1 MERGPLSSALCA
13 WAQAQGVWAGPPL
26 LVAWAAARR
35 QELPFGE
42 HLARGTVLTFARQGG
57 VCGAG
62 TAAPQVY
69 HGCLRGGVVCRE
81 RLYHENEIRGAP
93 KQPLRTVSA

>member
-42 HLARGTVLTFARQGG
+42 HLARGTVLTFARRGGGG
-57 VCGAG
+57 VWSWHRCPSGVPRLLARGCSLQGAF
-62 TAAPQVY
+62 
-69 HGCLRGGVVCRE
+69 
-81 RLYHENEIRGAP
+81 
-93 KQPLRTVSA
+93 VS

>member
-42 HLARGTVLTFARQGG
+42 HLARGTVLTFAR
-57 VCGAG
+57 
-62 TAAPQVY
+62 
-69 HGCLRGGVVCRE
+69 RGGCVE
-81 RLYHENEIRGAP
+81 LAP
-93 KQPLRTVSA
+93 LPLRCTTVACEGV